1 MHAGDGGGDLS
12 LGSESAARAQGA
24 GHGGNGGFLWA
35 ARLPCVELSA
45 CGVSATG
52 GAGVGQLDLYV
63 ELIVEES
70 GFGGSL
76 SGVGAHEHVI

>member
-1 MHAGDGGGDLS
+1 VQGGG
-12 LGSESAARAQGA
+12 
-24 GHGGNGGFLWA
+24 GHGGNGFRGFLWA
-35 ARLPCVELSA
+35 ARLPSVELSA
-45 CGVSATG
+45 GGVSATG

-76 SGVGAHEHVI
+76 AGVGGLS